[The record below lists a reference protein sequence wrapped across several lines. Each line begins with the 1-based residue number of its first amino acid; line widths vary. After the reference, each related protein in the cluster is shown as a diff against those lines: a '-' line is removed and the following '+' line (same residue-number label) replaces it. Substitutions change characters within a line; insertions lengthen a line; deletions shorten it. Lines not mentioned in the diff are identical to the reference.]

1 MAFYAMAG
9 ELIMKLPSR
18 FAPILFSLIVSLTMS
33 CIVAGISTFS
43 TISFSD
49 DLVTSWMVAWG
60 KSWPIAFPILLTV
73 VPMARKLVNVFLDP
87 SSRFET
93 IIFALFVQ
101 IMMSFIISGVSTH
114 SAISFSEDFIAS
126 WMSSWGKSLIVTYPI
141 LLIVFPMARKIVSV
155 CVLPPDLP
163 NQSPHT

>member
-1 MAFYAMAG
+1 
-9 ELIMKLPSR
+9 MKLPSR

-49 DLVTSWMVAWG
+49 DFFTSWMLAWG

-73 VPMARKLVNVFLDP
+73 VPMARKLVKVFSDP
-87 SSRFET
+87 SSRFEP
-93 IIFALFVQ
+93 IIFALFVS
-101 IMMSFIISGVSTH
+101 IMMTFIISGVSTH

-126 WMSSWGKSLIVTYPI
+126 WMSSWGKSWVVSYPI
-141 LLIVFPMARKIVSV
+141 QMIVFPMARNMVSK
-155 CVLPPDLP
+155 CVLPPDFP
-163 NQSPHT
+163 DQGPHA

>member
-1 MAFYAMAG
+1 MISRKG
-9 ELIMKLPSR
+9 QTKRMKLPSR

-49 DLVTSWMVAWG
+49 GFFTSWMVAWG

-73 VPMARKLVNVFLDP
+73 VPMARKLVNVFSDP
-87 SSRFET
+87 SSRFEP
-93 IIFALFVQ
+93 IIFALFVS
-101 IMMSFIISGVSTH
+101 IMMTFIISGVSTH
-114 SAISFSEDFIAS
+114 SAISFSEDFIES
-126 WMSSWGKSLIVTYPI
+126 WVSAWGKSWVVTCPIQLIVLPN
-141 LLIVFPMARKIVSV
+141 ARKIVSA

-163 NQSPHT
+163 DQSPHA

>member
-1 MAFYAMAG
+1 MALYAMAG

-43 TISFSD
+43 TISFSYGFF
-49 DLVTSWMVAWG
+49 TSWMVAWG

-73 VPMARKLVNVFLDP
+73 VPMARKLVNVFSDS
-87 SSRFET
+87 SSRFQP

-114 SAISFSEDFIAS
+114 SVISFSEAFIAS
-126 WMSSWGKSLIVTYPI
+126 WMSSWGKSLIITYPI
-141 LLIVFPMARKIVSV
+141 LLIVFPMARKIVSI
-155 CVLPPDLP
+155 CVLPRDLP
-163 NQSPHT
+163 D